1 MPQDPRGSYWRW
13 RVDRLMQQA
22 YQSAHSSSD
31 GRTALLTMD
40 DLRFSLGCTRAE
52 VVQMLRA
59 GVEVS
64 AWTYTYHA
72 DNGTIILVMSWMPA
86 DVDSETIYTTRA
98 ALTAYLEEHHP

>member
-31 GRTALLTMD
+31 GRRALLTMD

-59 GVEVS
+59 GVEVGAFRALHNPS
-64 AWTYTYHA
+64 
-72 DNGTIILVMSWMPA
+72 GTIILVMSWLPST
-86 DVDSETIYTTRA
+86 VDSETIYTTRA

>member
-52 VVQMLRA
+52 VVQMISA
-59 GVEVS
+59 GVEV
-64 AWTYTYHA
+64 
-72 DNGTIILVMSWMPA
+72 GTFRALHNPSDAIILVMSWMPA